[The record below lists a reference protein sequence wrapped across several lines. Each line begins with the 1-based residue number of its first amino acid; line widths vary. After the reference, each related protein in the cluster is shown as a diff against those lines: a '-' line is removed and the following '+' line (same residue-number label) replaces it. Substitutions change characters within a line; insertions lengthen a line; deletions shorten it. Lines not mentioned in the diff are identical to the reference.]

1 MPLKYKKHEA
11 KDWARQNWHGLC
23 NVIVPSYSSDLK
35 RLNESGIRHDVR
47 QNIELGYWG
56 LASCLIPLR
65 SPHALSER
73 RSRSIRSHRA
83 RPA

>member
-11 KDWARQNWHGLC
+11 KDWARQHWHGLC
-23 NVIVPSYSSDLK
+23 NVIIPSFSSDLK

-56 LASCLIPLR
+56 
-65 SPHALSER
+65 ALLVSEAATTEAEY
-73 RSRSIRSHRA
+73 IEFM
-83 RPA
+83 